1 VRAVAV
7 ACVSDFTLYSVPRVG
22 REALRTSPL
31 RSGGL
36 TVVNQI
42 IEDKLGQPVR
52 VMLASLRQGDDLVD
66 DDFRHRV
73 VNVTLEQERVTG
85 ASGGPDG
92 NADQASSSHPFR
104 RRA

>member
-1 VRAVAV
+1 
-7 ACVSDFTLYSVPRVG
+7 
-22 REALRTSPL
+22 
-31 RSGGL
+31 L

-73 VNVTLEQERVTG
+73 VNVTLEQERVAG
-85 ASGGPDG
+85 LLKRRAHSLNVRRVDLVFRERHRCSLSG
-92 NADQASSSHPFR
+92 R
-104 RRA
+104 RRPT